1 MRGTVKF
8 YDSKK
13 KWGFIKGTETKK
25 DMFFHQSNIQMKGY
39 RTLYKDDIVDF
50 EIATDNKGREKAV
63 NVTPILTLSM
73 VSSELKK
80 EELHL
85 MRFRDDKGIHGW
97 YIVDKE
103 DKSVVDK
110 AMTLLEVATYVGI
123 NTEGLE

>member
-25 DMFFHQSNIQMKGY
+25 DVFFHQSNIQMKGY

-50 EIATDNKGREKAV
+50 EIATDSKGREKAV

-73 VSSELKK
+73 VSNELKK

-85 MRFRDDKGIHGW
+85 MRFRDDKSIHGW

-103 DKSVVDK
+103 DKPVVDK
-110 AMTLLEVATYVGI
+110 AMTLLEVATYLEIDV
-123 NTEGLE
+123 EGLE